1 MRVFLS
7 TDGEEREIEVPTK
20 LSRAHL
26 IGRHGVSPTAQTII
40 RVRDGDGVR
49 MTETRLDQQA
59 VDTVEGSTILVIE

>member
-7 TDGEEREIEVPTK
+7 TNGEEREIDVPEK
-20 LSRAHL
+20 LSRAYL

-40 RVRDGDGVR
+40 RVREGIR
-49 MTETRLDQQA
+49 MAETRLDQQV